1 MEMILLLV
9 SWLAIILC
17 STFLRFFCFCGLVN
31 EHEEQSPTASGG
43 APQMLASAYKGA
55 LEVRTYQH
63 YFKVL
68 LTSNLYHYV
77 HTNPR
82 LL

>member
-17 STFLRFFCFCGLVN
+17 SAFLRFFVGGVS

-43 APQMLASAYKGA
+43 APQMLASAYKGG
-55 LEVRTYQH
+55 LEVRTFQH
-63 YFKVL
+63 YFKVF
-68 LTSNLYHYV
+68 
-77 HTNPR
+77 
-82 LL
+82 